1 MEKFK
6 IIDDKKEKL
15 EQIKN
20 IMPWVFDD
28 GILNIRKLEKEFFE
42 LDYEEDSPL
51 ERYGLYW
58 NGKSLAKNIANVD
71 SFKSLYP
78 NKNKSLNF
86 DESENVII
94 YGDNLEVLKLLKLSY
109 NSKVDVIYIDPPY
122 NTGNDFVYKDTFGES
137 LEEYKYR
144 NNMIDDD
151 KNHLTTNQRSD
162 GRFHSKWLDMIYPR
176 LLLSRQ
182 VLKEDG
188 LIFISIDDNELP
200 RLQLVCDEIFGENNF
215 ISMITWQKKSSGTSS
230 DSKYM
235 KNLNEYILVYS
246 KNKSKVSLT
255 KEPLNVND
263 GSYKFKDDY
272 FERRGLYKTN
282 SLDRA
287 GLTWSEK
294 LDYELIIDGVAY
306 YPGGVTKEEW
316 LKRKKNHAIK
326 DWRWRW
332 SKPKTEWGIK
342 SGYVFTSEGKVYS
355 KQYQYVDNSDQFKDR
370 ETPYSNLIL
379 NNEISGS
386 TGTEELRELFD
397 ESKVFEHP
405 KPIDLIKYFIN
416 LCKNKNALVLDF
428 FAGSGSTG
436 QAVMDLNNLDGGN
449 RKYIL
454 VQVDEEIKNSEDYKD
469 IIEVTTDRIKRAI
482 DKNNYKDKGFK
493 YFYVGPTNFL
503 TLSNYY
509 ESDTK
514 IENLKLSIMEQ
525 EKNIKNDIRPI
536 DLVYEVGLRNNI
548 FMLDQNIQECFNN
561 EQKYYLVDRELL
573 SAIFFFY
580 PLKDK
585 RFYGDIYI
593 YIYSQWS

>member
-6 IIDDKKEKL
+6 IIDDKKDTLKK
-15 EQIKN
+15 IKN
-20 IMPWVFDD
+20 IIPWVFDD
-28 GILNIRKLEKEFFE
+28 GVLNIKKFEKEFSDLNYNF
-42 LDYEEDSPL
+42 EEDL
-51 ERYGLYW
+51 EHYGLYW
-58 NGKSLAKNIANVD
+58 SGKTLSKNIANID

-78 NKNKSLNF
+78 DKTKSLDF
-86 DESENVII
+86 DEASNVII
-94 YGDNLEVLKLLKLSY
+94 NGDNLEVLKLLKLSY
-109 NSKVDVIYIDPPY
+109 NNKIDVIYIDPPY
-122 NTGNDFVYKDTFGES
+122 NTGNDHIYVDNFAQS
-137 LEEYKYR
+137 LEEYKYK
-144 NNMIDDD
+144 NNIVDDEG
-151 KNHLTTNQRSD
+151 NHLTTNQRSD

-182 VLKEDG
+182 LLKEEG

-215 ISMITWQKKSSGTSS
+215 ISLITWQKKSSGTSS

-246 KNKSKVSLT
+246 KNKSKVSLS
-255 KEPLNVND
+255 KELLNVND
-263 GSYKFKDDY
+263 GSYKFKDEY

-294 LDYELIIDGVAY
+294 LDYELIINGVAY
-306 YPGGVTKEEW
+306 YPGNVSKEEW
-316 LKRKKNHAIK
+316 LKRKSNHAVK

-332 SKPKTEWGIK
+332 SKPKTEWGLK
-342 SGYVFTSEGKVYS
+342 NGYVFTNEGKVYS
-355 KQYQYVDNSDQFKDR
+355 KQYQYVDNSDQYKDR

-397 ESKVFEHP
+397 DSKVFEHP

-416 LCKNKNALVLDF
+416 LCKKKDALVLDF

-436 QAVMDLNNLDGGN
+436 HAVMDLNNSDHGT

-454 VQVDEEIKNSEDYKD
+454 IQVNEEIKNSDTYRS
-469 IIEVTTDRIKRAI
+469 IIEVTTDRIKKAI
-482 DKNNYKDKGFK
+482 IKNSYNDKGFK
-493 YFYVGPTNFL
+493 YFYIDNTNFASL
-503 TLSNYY
+503 HSYY
-509 ESDTK
+509 EGETK
-514 IENLKLSIMEQ
+514 IENLKLSILEQ
-525 EKNIKNDIRPI
+525 EKSIKDNIDSLN
-536 DLVYEVGLRNNI
+536 LVYEVGLRNNI
-548 FMLDQNIQECFNN
+548 FMLDADIQIFSN
-561 EQKYYLVDRELL
+561 EGQKYYLVNNNDL
-573 SAIFFFY
+573 STIFFFE

-585 RFYGDIYI
+585 KFYGDIYI
-593 YIYSQWS
+593 